1 MISNIIYENINFPSL
16 ITSQII
22 FSQAGFLK
30 LGNDINGEAVGDESG
45 ISVVINSSGNRIAIG
60 GYKNDGNG
68 SNSGNVR
75 IYEDI
80 GGNCIQMGSDIDG
93 ETTSDKFGKSVD
105 MNSAGDRVVVGA
117 WFASSGVLPI
127 GSGQISCYQFTN
139 GTWNQLGNKLTSF
152 ENNTISLK
160 GFGNG
165 IYLLKIYFGEKIQE
179 IKVVKKE

>member
-1 MISNIIYENINFPSL
+1 
-16 ITSQII
+16 
-22 FSQAGFLK
+22 
-30 LGNDINGEAVGDESG
+30 
-45 ISVVINSSGNRIAIG
+45 
-60 GYKNDGNG
+60 
-68 SNSGNVR
+68 
-75 IYEDI
+75 
-80 GGNCIQMGSDIDG
+80 MGSDIDG

-165 IYLLKIYFGEKIQE
+165 IYLLKIYFGEKMQE